1 MADARHN
8 LVRKLPSVD
17 KLLAEPSLASL
28 EVPRS
33 MVVQA
38 VREALDD
45 LRSRILAGETVQI
58 SAEQIVGQVR
68 ETALRLSRPSLK
80 RVINATG
87 IILHTG
93 LGRAALP
100 KAACEA
106 LESIACG
113 HSNLE
118 TDLETGARG
127 SRQRHY
133 NRLLADLSGAEA
145 GFAVN
150 NNAAAVLL
158 ALNTLAVGMEVI
170 VSRGQLVEI
179 GGSFRLPEIMSRAG
193 ARLVEV
199 GTTNR
204 TRIKDF
210 EAAITPDTAL
220 ILRVHPSNF
229 RMVGFTEQ
237 ASLEELVDLG
247 YRHGIPVVED
257 AGSGALIDLAQFGL
271 RGEPQIQDSIRTGAD
286 IVTFSGDKLLGG
298 PQAGLIVGKKDLMDA
313 MMKNPLARALRIG
326 KLTVAA
332 LEATLK
338 LYMDPERLTANV
350 PTLRAISRPIEDIER
365 AASHTA
371 ALIGKIPGVQAE
383 VIDGFSEVGGGSL
396 PGESLPTRL
405 IALTSVSL
413 SPLDLARE
421 FRLADP
427 PVFGRVGDDKFLLDL
442 RTVDDAEIPAIAEA
456 AARILSG

>member
-17 KLLAEPSLASL
+17 KLLGEPTLTNL

-38 VREALDD
+38 VRVTLDD
-45 LRSRILAGETVQI
+45 LRSKILAGEITEL
-58 SAEQIVGQVR
+58 STEQIVEQVR
-68 ETALRLSRPSLK
+68 EAALLLSKPSLK

-93 LGRAALP
+93 LGRAVLP
-100 KAACEA
+100 SAACEA
-106 LESIACG
+106 LDSIACG

-118 TDLETGARG
+118 TDLETGGRG
-127 SRQRHY
+127 SRQRHFSH
-133 NRLLADLSGAEA
+133 LLADLCDAEA
-145 GFAVN
+145 ALAVN

-158 ALNTLAVGMEVI
+158 ALNTLAIGMEVI

-179 GGSFRLPEIMSRAG
+179 GGSFRLPEIMARAG

-204 TRIKDF
+204 TRIKDY

-237 ASLEELVDLG
+237 ASIEELADLG
-247 YRHGIPVVED
+247 RRHGIPVMDD
-257 AGSGALIDLAQFGL
+257 AGSGALIDMAQFGL
-271 RGEPQIQDSIRTGAD
+271 GGEPLIQNSVRAGAD

-298 PQAGLIVGKKDLMDA
+298 PQAGLIVGRKDLVDA
-313 MMKNPLARALRIG
+313 MAKNPLARALRIG

-338 LYMDPERLTANV
+338 LYMDPEALTTNI
-350 PTLRAISRPIEDIER
+350 PTLKAISRPIEDIER
-365 AASHTA
+365 SARQTASP
-371 ALIGKIPGVQAE
+371 IGKMPNVRAE

-396 PGESLPTRL
+396 PGESLPTKL
-405 IALTSVSL
+405 VALTSESL
-413 SPLDLARE
+413 SPLDMARE
-421 FRLADP
+421 FRMADP
-427 PVFGRVGDDKFLLDL
+427 PVFGRVGDDRFLLDL
-442 RTVDDAEIPAIAEA
+442 RTVDDAEIRAIVQA
-456 AARILSG
+456 ANRIFVG